1 VTGGGGGDNRTAM
14 NLYVLRTWIR
24 ARWSRD
30 ERGANLI
37 EYLLLVSLIA
47 IAVMAAIAFLG
58 SQLSPTFNQA
68 GSHLSTGN

>member
-1 VTGGGGGDNRTAM
+1 M

-58 SQLSPTFNQA
+58 SQISPVFNQA
-68 GSHLSTGN
+68 GSHISTGN